1 MKALVAHQFGPVD
14 ALTIDDTPVPVA
26 GPHEILIDVAAAAI
40 NFPDVLVIEG
50 RYQVKPPLPF
60 VPGKELAGVVA
71 AVGAQVV
78 GFQVGD
84 RVMALVEYGAFSEKV
99 AVRSSLC
106 FKVPRAV
113 PLVHAAGIGLAY
125 QTAHFALHHR
135 GNLRAGETVLV
146 TAANGS
152 VGLAA
157 MQLAKAAGANVIGV
171 VNGESKKDIV
181 LENGADSAAVFND
194 DIDPKEFRAAVK
206 ELGGSRGVNL
216 LVDSAGGS
224 TFENCLRTVGWEGR
238 AIIVGFTT
246 GEIPA
251 LRTNYLLIK
260 NIAALGLQWS
270 DYRER
275 DPELVSRVQQE
286 IFSLFEQGKLK
297 FQLMGS
303 YPFSE
308 FREAFRAL
316 AGRRTRGKI
325 VLEFGPTPVS

>member
-1 MKALVAHQFGPVD
+1 MKALVAYQFGPVD
-14 ALTIDDTPVPVA
+14 ALTIDDRPVPEP

-60 VPGKELAGVVA
+60 VPGKEIAGVVA
-71 AVGAQVV
+71 AVGPQVA

-99 AVRSSLC
+99 AVRSTLC
-106 FKVPRAV
+106 FKVPRAI
-113 PLVHAAGIGLAY
+113 PLTHAAGIGLAY
-125 QTAHFALHHR
+125 QTAHFALHRR

-152 VGLAA
+152 VGLAT

-171 VNGESKKDIV
+171 VNDGSKKNIV
-181 LENGADSAAVFND
+181 LENGADSAVIFND
-194 DIDPKEFRAAVK
+194 DVNDEEFRSAVK
-206 ELGGSRGVNL
+206 ALAGPRGVNL

-246 GEIPA
+246 GKIPA
-251 LRTNYLLIK
+251 LRANYLLIK

-275 DPELVSRVQQE
+275 DPELVSRVQKE

-308 FREAFRAL
+308 FRAAFRAL
-316 AGRRTRGKI
+316 ASRRTRGKI
-325 VLEFGPTPVS
+325 ILEFGPPSAS